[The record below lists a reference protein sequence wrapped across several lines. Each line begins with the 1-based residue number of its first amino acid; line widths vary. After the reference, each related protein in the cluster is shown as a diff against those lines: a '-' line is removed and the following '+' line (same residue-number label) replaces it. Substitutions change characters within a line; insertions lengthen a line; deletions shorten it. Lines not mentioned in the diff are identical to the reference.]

1 MEFVV
6 KFVSKQ
12 VRNFL
17 YFPARSGSDF
27 LAPHPPTVSSAL
39 ATHCPFSSRSLSGP
53 GLFASGASDR
63 LLAGFWQ
70 TPLLHVFFPAVHGEQ
85 KRRRPQGSS
94 RIFRE
99 QASGT
104 CALQKKG
111 GQESGSVHFPCAL
124 HKTLSN
130 SERSE
135 RSRVLGPAV
144 SPRVRHPGQLSR
156 AGLSTQRSPL
166 RDSTQPVTVTI
177 SARVRLSMRCF
188 SLSLRATRKTSRAI

>member
-1 MEFVV
+1 M
-6 KFVSKQ
+6 
-12 VRNFL
+12 
-17 YFPARSGSDF
+17 
-27 LAPHPPTVSSAL
+27 APHPPTVSSPWRHTVLSRAE
-39 ATHCPFSSRSLSGP
+39 ACPDRAFLPQGHLT
-53 GLFASGASDR
+53 GFWQASGR
-63 LLAGFWQ
+63 LLAD
-70 TPLLHVFFPAVHGEQ
+70 TSLHVFFPAVHGEQ

-104 CALQKKG
+104 CALQKRWCRSQVV
-111 GQESGSVHFPCAL
+111 QESGSVHFPCAL

-130 SERSE
+130 SERSG
-135 RSRVLGPAV
+135 RSRVLRPAV
-144 SPRVRHPGQLSR
+144 SPGARHRGQLSR

-177 SARVRLSMRCF
+177 SARFRLSMYFF

>member
-27 LAPHPPTVSSAL
+27 LAPHPPTAHLPWRHTVLSRAE
-39 ATHCPFSSRSLSGP
+39 ACP
-53 GLFASGASDR
+53 DR
-63 LLAGFWQ
+63 AFLPQGHLTGFWQ
-70 TPLLHVFFPAVHGEQ
+70 
-85 KRRRPQGSS
+85 
-94 RIFRE
+94 
-99 QASGT
+99 ASGRHLFCT
-104 CALQKKG
+104 SFFLQCMGNKKG
-111 GQESGSVHFPCAL
+111 AGHKALPASFGNKPLARAPCKKRGQESGSVHFPCAL

-177 SARVRLSMRCF
+177 SARFRLSMRCF